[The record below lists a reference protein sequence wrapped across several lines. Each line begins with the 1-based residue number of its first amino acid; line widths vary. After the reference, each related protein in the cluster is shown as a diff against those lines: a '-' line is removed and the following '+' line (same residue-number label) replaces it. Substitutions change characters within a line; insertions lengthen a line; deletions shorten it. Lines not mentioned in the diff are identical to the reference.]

1 MKLLR
6 KVDAEHAMYV
16 ERRPARFVMGR
27 FFLGESMD
35 PTEML
40 NVRFHIGGQ
49 FVRIGP
55 SMDYV
60 GGDVAYSVIERDKL
74 SLQEVKGFLADHL
87 TVKESMKYYFLMPG
101 RDLINGLLFLHDD
114 VSCMSM
120 SDHTTDGGVADIFVE
135 YNGEQDEVEQE
146 SGSDFEDEIEE
157 HMNSESEEDMPGI
170 MTAQEEFLEQVFVP
184 NDNGVITTVI
194 SSPLKRRW
202 MCSSEIWNVCYVLC
216 EFFLLLPTILQTAC
230 YGTKKSRHC
239 LINLQ
244 TAFH

>member
-1 MKLLR
+1 
-6 KVDAEHAMYV
+6 
-16 ERRPARFVMGR
+16 
-27 FFLGESMD
+27 
-35 PTEML
+35 
-40 NVRFHIGGQ
+40 
-49 FVRIGP
+49 
-55 SMDYV
+55 MDYV

-157 HMNSESEEDMPGI
+157 HMNSGSEEDMPATSSFRPPRSASTRNTPAGGSTSASRGSG
-170 MTAQEEFLEQVFVP
+170 TAGGSRFAGRGSGNAGGSTSTGGSRFAGRGSG
-184 NDNGVITTVI
+184 NAGGSTSAGGSKSAGRGSATGF
-194 SSPLKRRW
+194 
-202 MCSSEIWNVCYVLC
+202 MAY
-216 EFFLLLPTILQTAC
+216 FTASGN
-230 YGTKKSRHC
+230 Y
-239 LINLQ
+239 
-244 TAFH
+244 